1 MQPRH
6 RVLVAAQPAAATLL
20 QEILAEMLDL
30 IPAHTTADGLA
41 ALAGEPNGIVLIIS
55 TIAFDDSRML
65 EFLETVKR
73 DSRTSAISF
82 LCCRMLPT
90 VLPNDSMDRLGEVCR
105 HLGAVDFIDFARLHQ
120 RHGAKAAQQEFR
132 TAVMKWVAV

>member
-1 MQPRH
+1 MQSKQ
-6 RVLVAAQPAAATLL
+6 RVLAAAQPAAVTLL
-20 QEILAEMLDL
+20 QEILAEVLDL

-41 ALAGEPNGIVLIIS
+41 ALAGEPNGIVLIIC

-90 VLPNDSMDRLGEVCR
+90 VLPNESMERLGEVCR
-105 HLGAVDFIDFARLHQ
+105 HLGAVEFIDFARLNQ
-120 RHGAKAAQQEFR
+120 KHGANGARQQFR
-132 TAVMKWVAV
+132 DAVMKWAEV